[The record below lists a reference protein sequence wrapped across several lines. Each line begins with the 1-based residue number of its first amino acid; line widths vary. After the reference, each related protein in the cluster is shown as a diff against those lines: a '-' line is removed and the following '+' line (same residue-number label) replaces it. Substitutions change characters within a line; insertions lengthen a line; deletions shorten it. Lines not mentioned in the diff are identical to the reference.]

1 MITRTAVFWLSLMN
15 YWSAGTF
22 ENVWT
27 SVCLVQNKEKTLA
40 VVIWIILTW
49 LCLPVPTLGLSVSV
63 IADCQCCSLQSS
75 FSSAPVLPCLAV
87 SRLLTTVSWNIKT
100 NQSAVHGGRH
110 LWSRTSQQGS
120 DSTRAKAEQLW
131 HQNWQLSGG
140 LQVGRAGQRGCR
152 RTAGGLQE
160 DCWRTAGGL

>member
-1 MITRTAVFWLSLMN
+1 MIHNIPYNEINDNKNSCLLALSNELLKCRN
-15 YWSAGTF
+15 IW
-22 ENVWT
+22 ECLT

-87 SRLLTTVSWNIKT
+87 WRLLTTVSWNIKT

-120 DSTRAKAEQLW
+120 DSTRATAEQLW
-131 HQNWQLSGG
+131 HQNWQLSC
-140 LQVGRAGQRGCR
+140 LLGCR
-152 RTAGGLQE
+152 
-160 DCWRTAGGL
+160 